1 MSRRDPIQFGV
12 NLNNREPLIAPDYDL
27 QALLDLSEVVEA
39 RGFDSLWV
47 GDSLFSKPRYE
58 AMTLLAA
65 LSQRTKHVKLGTA
78 CVVVTTRNPLWLALE
93 WATLDHISG
102 GRTIFG
108 ACMGNPEKGVRREF
122 EAIGLPY
129 KERAA
134 IFEEILEIVLQLWT
148 EKKTSFKGKYFQ
160 YDEVEFSSGTE
171 MEPLAPIQ
179 QPPPRWIVSNPRLVG
194 DPGEEKARR
203 IMERAADRIIRFG
216 DGWMTCCRA

>member
-1 MSRRDPIQFGV
+1 M
-12 NLNNREPLIAPDYDL
+12 
-27 QALLDLSEVVEA
+27 
-39 RGFDSLWV
+39 

-122 EAIGLPY
+122 EAVGLPF
-129 KERAA
+129 KDRAT

-148 EKKTSFKGKYFQ
+148 EKKTSFKGKYFN

-203 IMERAADRIIRFG
+203 IMERRRRPHHPLRRRLDDLLPRRAPRGAHGADRLP
-216 DGWMTCCRA
+216 RASGRAPRARTSPITRSPTRSR